1 MKKSPAIKAI
11 TISIS
16 AFMLFSAVGIT
27 ANAAEIDSNTKSL
40 KNFQIN
46 TYSNS
51 DDTQADL
58 PTSFSSVDYNV
69 VNPPK
74 DQRYND
80 CWIYS
85 SLSVLET
92 KLLKSGFTANNF
104 SAEHMNL
111 WATTKSN
118 GKGWL
123 RSITSDGYAFTAL
136 GYLSSWQGGI
146 EQSDFES
153 FADEYNPDTD
163 LSSLVN
169 YGATAIKY
177 LDNCSREEIKQ
188 EIMDNGSIY
197 AAYSHSTFYENSDRT
212 AYFCPKGSPKA
223 TGHAIA
229 IVGWDDDFAKENFK
243 TANGIL
249 PENNGA
255 WLVKNSWGNYNS
267 LNGYFWMSYED
278 AYLFSSTF
286 RYNYAIEDVTPITDD
301 IKLMQNEIYGATY
314 EFNYIDY
321 DSVTYLNLFNFSEGY
336 NKLDSVMFESTAKN
350 SDYEIYYVPAENK
363 TPVSDES
370 KWTLLSTGTV
380 PYSGYLNID
389 TNDFDLPV
397 TYGAI
402 AVKISKNEASDK
414 NTIGVGEWLN
424 KSNGQ
429 FAFINETKK
438 GESYIYKDGKM
449 IDILDW
455 YKAER
460 DDDLGGTFVIK
471 AITNKTELAVTM
483 LGDIDLNNKLDVLDV
498 TDLQM
503 AISGGSNL
511 TAVQKL
517 NADTDQ
523 NNEINVN
530 DVTQLQ
536 IMISDKN

>member
-1 MKKSPAIKAI
+1 M
-11 TISIS
+11 
-16 AFMLFSAVGIT
+16 
-27 ANAAEIDSNTKSL
+27 
-40 KNFQIN
+40 
-46 TYSNS
+46 
-51 DDTQADL
+51 
-58 PTSFSSVDYNV
+58 
-69 VNPPK
+69 
-74 DQRYND
+74 
-80 CWIYS
+80 
-85 SLSVLET
+85 
-92 KLLKSGFTANNF
+92 
-104 SAEHMNL
+104 
-111 WATTKSN
+111 
-118 GKGWL
+118 
-123 RSITSDGYAFTAL
+123 
-136 GYLSSWQGGI
+136 
-146 EQSDFES
+146 
-153 FADEYNPDTD
+153 
-163 LSSLVN
+163 
-169 YGATAIKY
+169 
-177 LDNCSREEIKQ
+177 
-188 EIMDNGSIY
+188 
-197 AAYSHSTFYENSDRT
+197 
-212 AYFCPKGSPKA
+212 
-223 TGHAIA
+223 
-229 IVGWDDDFAKENFK
+229 
-243 TANGIL
+243 
-249 PENNGA
+249 
-255 WLVKNSWGNYNS
+255 
-267 LNGYFWMSYED
+267 
-278 AYLFSSTF
+278 
-286 RYNYAIEDVTPITDD
+286 
-301 IKLMQNEIYGATY
+301 
-314 EFNYIDY
+314 
-321 DSVTYLNLFNFSEGY
+321 
-336 NKLDSVMFESTAKN
+336 
-350 SDYEIYYVPAENK
+350 
-363 TPVSDES
+363 
-370 KWTLLSTGTV
+370 LSTGTV

-449 IDILDW
+449 TDILDW